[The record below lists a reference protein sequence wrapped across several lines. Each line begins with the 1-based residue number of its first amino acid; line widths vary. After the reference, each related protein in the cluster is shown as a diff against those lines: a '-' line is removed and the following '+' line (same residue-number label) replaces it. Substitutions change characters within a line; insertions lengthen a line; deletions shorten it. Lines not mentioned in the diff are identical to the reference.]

1 MSYILTNVPRTREK
15 ITPRTRWRG
24 GRSTRLLVGRVLL
37 WLAIAVLLI
46 IEVGPLLWLLLS
58 SFKADKEFTLEPLW
72 ALPAGLDWQN
82 YIDAVTTGKIG
93 TYFLN
98 SLLTVF
104 PALALI
110 LLFGLA
116 AGFTLEVM
124 VWRGRNTVLLIFLA
138 GILVPVQIVLLPLFT
153 IYFQAQLIDTRWA
166 LIITYTG
173 FGLPLT
179 VFLMATYF
187 KAIPREMIEAAVLDG
202 ANIYQIFLRVGV
214 PMVMNGLVTVALVQ
228 FFFLWNDL
236 LFSLTF
242 ISSDSLRTIQTG
254 LLNFTGEYGQIQ
266 WGPTFAAIC
275 LAVFPTLLLY
285 LILNQRVIKG
295 LTAGSLKG

>member
-1 MSYILTNVPRTREK
+1 MLRTLTNRQEMEASVRKARTRK
-15 ITPRTRWRG
+15 
-24 GRSTRLLVGRVLL
+24 GRSAGRLVGRLSIWVI
-37 WLAIAVLLI
+37 IAMLMV

-58 SFKADKEFTLEPLW
+58 SFKANNEFTLKPLW
-72 ALPAGLDWQN
+72 ALPAGIDWQN
-82 YIDAVTTGKIG
+82 YVDALTSGNIG

-104 PALALI
+104 PSLALI

-116 AGFTLEVM
+116 AGFALEVM

-166 LIITYTG
+166 LIITYSG

-187 KAIPREMIEAAVLDG
+187 KALPRELIEAAVLDG
-202 ANIYQIFLRVGV
+202 ASIYQDFLRIAV
-214 PMVMNGLVTVALVQ
+214 PMVANGLITVALVQ

-254 LLNFTGEYGQIQ
+254 LLNFTGEFGQIQ

-275 LAVFPTLLLY
+275 LAVFPTLILY
-285 LILNQRVIKG
+285 LLLNQHVIKG
-295 LTAGSLKG
+295 LTAGSLKV

>member
-24 GRSTRLLVGRVLL
+24 GRSARLLVGRVLL

-82 YIDAVTTGKIG
+82 YINAVTTGNIG

-116 AGFTLEVM
+116 AGFALEVM